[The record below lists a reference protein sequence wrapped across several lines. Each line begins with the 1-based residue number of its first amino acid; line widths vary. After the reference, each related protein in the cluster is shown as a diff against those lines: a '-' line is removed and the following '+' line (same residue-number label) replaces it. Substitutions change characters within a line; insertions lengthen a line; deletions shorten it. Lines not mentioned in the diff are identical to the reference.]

1 MGQQVTLN
9 YYYSALLKLRVIF
22 PMLLLLFL
30 SSISFAETKPS
41 ENDINQAAPNTE
53 SGDAHSTE
61 GVDVGKLIIDH
72 VLDSYDWHIA
82 DYKGVHIS
90 IPLPIILIY
99 EGEFY
104 FFFSSKFHHGHSA
117 YKGFKIARE
126 APNKGKIVKVL
137 DDGITRDPNAAFI
150 IDLSITKNSLSII
163 MVAVFL
169 CFLMLKVASIYKKVG
184 SSKGPKGI
192 AVFIEPVI
200 IFVKNDIAKAAIGE
214 HHYQRFT
221 PYLLTLFFFLFMN
234 NLLGL
239 VPIFPGGAN
248 TTGNISVTVVLSMFT
263 FIMMQLSGNK
273 SYWQHIFNT
282 PGVPVWLKLPIP
294 LMPIIEL
301 VGVIVKPIPL
311 MLRLFANIT
320 AGHMIILGF
329 LSLIFVLGQTSA
341 GLGFGISILT
351 VIFVIFMY
359 FLELLVAFLQAY
371 IFTMF
376 TAVFFGLAVP
386 EDHH

>member
-1 MGQQVTLN
+1 M
-9 YYYSALLKLRVIF
+9 SKFSIF
-22 PMLLLLFL
+22 TFLLLFIFL
-30 SSISFAETKPS
+30 QVGNSYAQE
-41 ENDINQAAPNTE
+41 INANYSQAAPHAE
-53 SGDAHSTE
+53 SGDTHAKE
-61 GVDVGKLIIDH
+61 GIDVGKLIIDH

-82 DYKGVHIS
+82 SYGDFHIS
-90 IPLPIILIY
+90 IPLPVILIY
-99 EGEFY
+99 ESQFY
-104 FFFSSKFHHGHSA
+104 FFFSNKFHHGHDA
-117 YKGFKIARE
+117 YKGFRIASE
-126 APNKGKIVKVL
+126 APNKGKIIKVL
-137 DDGITRDPNAAFI
+137 DDGITRDPNAALV
-150 IDLSITKNSLSII
+150 IDLSITKNSFSLLLVSF
-163 MVAVFL
+163 FL
-169 CFLMLKVASIYKKVG
+169 CFIMIRVAGIYKKLESHQG
-184 SSKGPKGI
+184 TKGLAG
-192 AVFIEPVI
+192 FIEPI
-200 IFVKNDIAKAAIGE
+200 IMFVRNDIAKAAIGD
-214 HHYQRFT
+214 HHYQRFL
-221 PYLLTLFFFLFMN
+221 PYLLTLFFFLFVN

-273 SYWQHIFNT
+273 AYWKHIFNT

-329 LSLIFVLGQTSA
+329 MSLIFVLGQTSA
-341 GLGFGISILT
+341 GLGWGISILT
-351 VIFVIFMY
+351 VIFVIFMN